1 MTDDDRR
8 ARAVIPESVTG
19 TAERYRYS
27 PGIVVPAGDL
37 LFVSGQ
43 VGRDATGTVVLD
55 PERQFATAFENL
67 EAVLA
72 AAGTTLAH
80 VVELTTYHTAME
92 HLAVFAEVKARFLA
106 TAPYPA
112 WSAIGVRRARAARA
126 PRGDQGDGDA
136 LTGRA
141 DARRLSRWGG
151 RRRGRPARRR
161 DPGAARTAA
170 PRRRP
175 TAPSHP

>member
-67 EAVLA
+67 DAVLT
-72 AAGTTLAH
+72 AAGTSLAH

-92 HLAVFAEVKARFLA
+92 HLALFAEVKSRFL
-106 TAPYPA
+106 TTTPYPA
-112 WSAIGVRRARAARA
+112 WSAIGV
-126 PRGDQGDGDA
+126 QELA
-136 LTGRA
+136 L
-141 DARRLSRWGG
+141 
-151 RRRGRPARRR
+151 
-161 DPGAARTAA
+161 PGLLVEIKATA
-170 PRRRP
+170 
-175 TAPSHP
+175 TL

>member
-1 MTDDDRR
+1 MTEDDRR
-8 ARAVIPESVTG
+8 ARAVIPESVRG

-67 EAVLA
+67 DTVLTT
-72 AAGTTLAH
+72 AGTTLAH

-92 HLAVFAEVKARFLA
+92 HLALFAEVKSRFL
-106 TAPYPA
+106 TTTPYPA
-112 WSAIGVRRARAARA
+112 WSAIGV
-126 PRGDQGDGDA
+126 QELA
-136 LTGRA
+136 L
-141 DARRLSRWGG
+141 
-151 RRRGRPARRR
+151 
-161 DPGAARTAA
+161 PGLLVEIKATAA
-170 PRRRP
+170 V
-175 TAPSHP
+175 

>member
-1 MTDDDRR
+1 MPCRSEAELGAAQRTLTAIDGREGVSANEEEAEMTEDDRR

-27 PGIVVPAGDL
+27 PGIVVPAGEL

-67 EAVLA
+67 DAVLT

-92 HLAVFAEVKARFLA
+92 HLALFAEVKARFLA
-106 TAPYPA
+106 SAPYPA
-112 WSAIGVRRARAARA
+112 WSAIGVHEL
-126 PRGDQGDGDA
+126 A
-136 LTGRA
+136 L
-141 DARRLSRWGG
+141 
-151 RRRGRPARRR
+151 
-161 DPGAARTAA
+161 PGLLVEIKATA
-170 PRRRP
+170 
-175 TAPSHP
+175 TL